1 MRLLVLLFM
10 FKFYLYFFLFSYVF
24 LICIYS
30 PLLLYSFGIQPLI
43 PYFSIPC
50 PWPHY
55 NLKRPFDP
63 HVQVFVMWLSI
74 LESCQVYVVFVF
86 MGALRVNSSLDTW
99 EIECISYEALSL
111 FILELI
117 DYLAM
122 FEMLGWFLWRSWF
135 FNSLRV
141 GCYPFFSFLEI
152 HWEICNCCCVC
163 LFLFNV
169 SCFVFFLPRSAK
181 V

>member
-1 MRLLVLLFM
+1 M
-10 FKFYLYFFLFSYVF
+10 
-24 LICIYS
+24 
-30 PLLLYSFGIQPLI
+30 
-43 PYFSIPC
+43 
-50 PWPHY
+50 H
-55 NLKRPFDP
+55 
-63 HVQVFVMWLSI
+63 VFVVWLSI

-122 FEMLGWFLWRSWF
+122 FEMLGWFSWLSWF

-141 GCYPFFSFLEI
+141 GCCPFLSFLEI
-152 HWEICNCCCVC
+152 HWEICNCFCVC

-169 SCFVFFLPRSAK
+169 SGFVPCFAFWFCPGVQKAKCGGIWCVIIFSYFLTLF
-181 V
+181 VTILITD